1 MSMRLGL
8 QRSRRWFA
16 GAILVLANAAADAAS
31 PELSVTF
38 GGRTV
43 KHTADALLANPAAVT
58 ITVPSDVSYK
68 RPMTYRAVPMS
79 VVLPGL
85 SRDDAVR
92 VVADDGFAAT
102 LMAGPLLAT
111 SEDAPRA
118 YLAIEPPT
126 APWPPLKASAKATAG
141 PFYLVWLRPEKGRV
155 VPEQWPYQIARIDG
169 VASVAVRFP
178 AIAPAAS
185 VGSTDPIRHGF
196 AVFTVN
202 CLPCHTLNLAGDSH
216 MGPDLNVPYSPTEY
230 MREDYLRQQVRNPQG
245 LHQWSES
252 KMPSFDLKTLSDRD
266 LDNLVAYLFYM
277 AKRKVEV
284 PKG

>member
-1 MSMRLGL
+1 
-8 QRSRRWFA
+8 
-16 GAILVLANAAADAAS
+16 
-31 PELSVTF
+31 
-38 GGRTV
+38 
-43 KHTADALLANPAAVT
+43 
-58 ITVPSDVSYK
+58 
-68 RPMTYRAVPMS
+68 MTYRAVPMS

-102 LMAGPLLAT
+102 LLAGPLLAT

-126 APWPPLKASAKATAG
+126 APWPPLKGGRERRPRGRSTSYGCARKKAASFPSSG
-141 PFYLVWLRPEKGRV
+141 PTRSRG
-155 VPEQWPYQIARIDG
+155 IDG

-185 VGSTDPIRHGF
+185 VGRHRSHPPRLRGLHGQLPSLPHAQSRRRFPHGDPTSTF
-196 AVFTVN
+196 
-202 CLPCHTLNLAGDSH
+202 
-216 MGPDLNVPYSPTEY
+216 PYSPTEY

-245 LHQWSES
+245 LHQWSEA